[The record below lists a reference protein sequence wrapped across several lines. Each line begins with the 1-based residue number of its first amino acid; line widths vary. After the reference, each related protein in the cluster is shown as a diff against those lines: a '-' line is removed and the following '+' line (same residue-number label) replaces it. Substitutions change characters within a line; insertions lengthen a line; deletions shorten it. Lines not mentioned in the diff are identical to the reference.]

1 MIAPPGLRG
10 KGTAPDADAWSPG
23 TRHGREGAGPDSHMD
38 KATLSNLEIGKFPRS
53 KNIKINVY
61 ENIIIKLIAWQ
72 IEEDVP
78 VNGSVR

>member
-23 TRHGREGAGPDSHMD
+23 TRHGREGAGPDSRMD
-38 KATLSNLEIGKFPRS
+38 KARLSNLKIGKFSIYANLVIFAYPIMML
-53 KNIKINVY
+53 NW
-61 ENIIIKLIAWQ
+61 IAWQ